1 MLKGDK
7 SHIAEKMQ
15 DALNSMLDVQNSMF
29 DVRCSMSGN
38 AGPFGDLGF
47 DSLEFPLWNLGF
59 VFWNFFFRILSK

>member
-15 DALNSMLDVQNSMF
+15 DALNSMFDVQNSMF

-47 DSLEFPLWNLGF
+47 G
-59 VFWNFFFRILSK
+59 I